1 MLIKKITLLFLLFV
15 ISVKAQ
21 QNDKVTLYL
30 DWLHQFQFA
39 GYYVAKEKGYYNN
52 FGLDV
57 NIKEFSSNSNIVKDI
72 MTQEAS
78 YGVGKSSLIIDK
90 FNGNDLVLLSSIYQA
105 SPLVLISLKDSNIK
119 NPRDLKN
126 KRIMI
131 TDDAITS
138 ASINSMIISQGI
150 NLDEIIVQKHS
161 FNINDLKNKK
171 TDAMAC
177 FLSNEP
183 FLLEKQNIQYNI
195 LNPNDYS
202 FDFYEGILYTSQK
215 ELLNNPSRV
224 QNFNKAS
231 LKGWDYAFNN
241 IEETAKLIYEK
252 YNTQN
257 KSLDS
262 LIYEGNILKKLSKIE
277 KGILG
282 EIDSKTIDEIKRFY
296 SFLGLNKQ
304 NTVFDTNS
312 IILNKMNILLND
324 NEIKYLEN
332 NHFTLLIESNNIPFA
347 FKLTNKLTGL
357 EIDFWN
363 LISQKLSKPLNIEET
378 INDKMFNIFSNSIK
392 TQFVY
397 GFEKKSKPDY
407 LLSEP
412 IAQIPIALAT
422 KNDKN
427 FITDLSTLKNIKIGV
442 VKNLEIIPTLQKE
455 YPNIDF
461 VEMETINEAI
471 LKLQQNKLFAL
482 IDNMYT
488 ISHKINKDNLNSIK
502 INTLLNHQLNIYL
515 QVEEKNK
522 LFIPILN
529 SAINRFSKEDKNTIL
544 NNYQF
549 IFYPKNIDFLF
560 IAKIIIPFILLL
572 AIFIYF
578 NFKLKKEIKKRKEIE
593 EQLSEL
599 ANKDSLTNIFNRRK
613 IEEICELELLRNK
626 RYKSDLSIIFF
637 DINNFKVINDSL
649 GHHLGDEVLVKISN
663 IIGKSIRNTDSIGR
677 WGGDEFLIILPQTNI
692 SQCKNIVSH
701 LEKQLSLI
709 EFSESIKVTCSFGIA
724 PHEESDTLDSLL
736 KKADESMYKEKTNHK
751 TTKISRYLQ
760 LLLMAVKQLNNL

>member
-231 LKGWDYAFNN
+231 LKGWEYAFNN
-241 IEETAKLIYEK
+241 IEVRKYTGKNITITSENNLIV
-252 YNTQN
+252 
-257 KSLDS
+257 
-262 LIYEGNILKKLSKIE
+262 NID
-277 KGILG
+277 G
-282 EIDSKTIDEIKRFY
+282 EITISKNIEIEMIEDA
-296 SFLGLNKQ
+296 L
-304 NTVFDTNS
+304 
-312 IILNKMNILLND
+312 IIYNNNELVQKIMNI
-324 NEIKYLEN
+324 
-332 NHFTLLIESNNIPFA
+332 
-347 FKLTNKLTGL
+347 
-357 EIDFWN
+357 
-363 LISQKLSKPLNIEET
+363 
-378 INDKMFNIFSNSIK
+378 
-392 TQFVY
+392 
-397 GFEKKSKPDY
+397 
-407 LLSEP
+407 
-412 IAQIPIALAT
+412 
-422 KNDKN
+422 
-427 FITDLSTLKNIKIGV
+427 
-442 VKNLEIIPTLQKE
+442 
-455 YPNIDF
+455 
-461 VEMETINEAI
+461 
-471 LKLQQNKLFAL
+471 
-482 IDNMYT
+482 
-488 ISHKINKDNLNSIK
+488 
-502 INTLLNHQLNIYL
+502 
-515 QVEEKNK
+515 
-522 LFIPILN
+522 
-529 SAINRFSKEDKNTIL
+529 
-544 NNYQF
+544 
-549 IFYPKNIDFLF
+549 
-560 IAKIIIPFILLL
+560 
-572 AIFIYF
+572 
-578 NFKLKKEIKKRKEIE
+578 
-593 EQLSEL
+593 
-599 ANKDSLTNIFNRRK
+599 
-613 IEEICELELLRNK
+613 
-626 RYKSDLSIIFF
+626 
-637 DINNFKVINDSL
+637 
-649 GHHLGDEVLVKISN
+649 
-663 IIGKSIRNTDSIGR
+663 
-677 WGGDEFLIILPQTNI
+677 
-692 SQCKNIVSH
+692 
-701 LEKQLSLI
+701 
-709 EFSESIKVTCSFGIA
+709 
-724 PHEESDTLDSLL
+724 
-736 KKADESMYKEKTNHK
+736 
-751 TTKISRYLQ
+751 
-760 LLLMAVKQLNNL
+760 

>member
-15 ISVKAQ
+15 ISVKAE

-231 LKGWDYAFNN
+231 LKGWEYAFNN

-593 EQLSEL
+593 QQLSEL

-751 TTKISRYLQ
+751 TI
-760 LLLMAVKQLNNL
+760 

>member
-1 MLIKKITLLFLLFV
+1 MLTKKIIILFLLFV
-15 ISVKAQ
+15 INLNAQ
-21 QNDKVTLYL
+21 TNNKVTLYL
-30 DWLHQFQFA
+30 DWLNQFQFA
-39 GYYVAKEKGYYNN
+39 GYYIAKEKGYYNN

-57 NIKEFSSNSNIVKDI
+57 NIKEFNNSNSNIVKEV
-72 MTQEAS
+72 MTQDAV

-90 FNGNDLVLLSSIYQA
+90 FNGNDVVLLSSIYQA

-126 KRIMI
+126 KKIMI

-161 FNINDLKNKK
+161 FDINDLKNKK

-183 FLLEKQNIQYNI
+183 YFLEKQNIQYNV

-231 LKGWDYAFNN
+231 LKGWEYAFNN

-304 NTVFDTNS
+304 NTIFDTNS

-332 NHFTLLIESNNIPFA
+332 NHFTLLVEDNNIPFS
-347 FKLTNKLTGL
+347 FKLTNKLTGM
-357 EIDFWN
+357 EVDFWN

-392 TQFVY
+392 TQFAY
-397 GFEKKSKPDY
+397 GFEKKNKDGY

-412 IAQIPIALAT
+412 LAQIPIVLAT

-427 FITDLSTLKNIKIGV
+427 FISDLSTLKNIKIGV
-442 VKNLEIIPTLQKE
+442 VKSLEIISTLQKE
-455 YPNIDF
+455 YPNIEF
-461 VEMETINEAI
+461 IEMETINDAI

-488 ISHKINKDNLNSIK
+488 ISHKIDKNNLNSIK
-502 INTLLNHQLNIYL
+502 INTLLNHKLNIYL

-529 SAINRFSKEDKNTIL
+529 SAINRFSIEDKNTIL

-549 IFYPKNIDFLF
+549 IFYPKNIDLLF
-560 IAKIIIPFILLL
+560 IGKIIVPFILLL

-578 NFKLKKEIKKRKEIE
+578 NFKLKKEITKRKEIE
-593 EQLSEL
+593 QQLSEL

-613 IEEICELELLRNK
+613 IEELCELELLRTK

-637 DINNFKVINDSL
+637 DINSFKVINDTL

-663 IIGKSIRNTDSIGR
+663 IIEKSIRSIDSIGR
-677 WGGDEFLIILPQTNI
+677 WGGDEFLIILPETNL

-701 LEKQLSLI
+701 LEKQLNEL
-709 EFSESIKVTCSFGIA
+709 EFSKTIKVTCSFGIA
-724 PHEESDTLDSLL
+724 TYEENDTLDSLL
-736 KKADESMYKEKTNHK
+736 KKADESMYQEKSHHK
-751 TTKISRYLQ
+751 NS
-760 LLLMAVKQLNNL
+760 

>member
-231 LKGWDYAFNN
+231 LKGWEYAFNN

-593 EQLSEL
+593 QQLSEL

-751 TTKISRYLQ
+751 TI
-760 LLLMAVKQLNNL
+760 

>member
-231 LKGWDYAFNN
+231 LKGWEYAFNN

-593 EQLSEL
+593 QQLSEL

-692 SQCKNIVSH
+692 SQCKNIVLH

-751 TTKISRYLQ
+751 TI
-760 LLLMAVKQLNNL
+760 

>member
-1 MLIKKITLLFLLFV
+1 MFIKKLIILFLLFV
-15 ISVKAQ
+15 INLNAQ
-21 QNDKVTLYL
+21 TNNKVTLYL
-30 DWLHQFQFA
+30 DWLNQFQFA
-39 GYYVAKEKGYYNN
+39 GYYIAKEKGYYNN

-57 NIKEFSSNSNIVKDI
+57 DIKEFNNSNSNIVKEV
-72 MTQEAS
+72 MTQDAV

-90 FNGNDLVLLSSIYQA
+90 FNGNDVVLLSSVYQA

-126 KRIMI
+126 KKIMI

-161 FNINDLKNKK
+161 FDINDLKNKK

-231 LKGWDYAFNN
+231 LKGWEYAFNN

-529 SAINRFSKEDKNTIL
+529 SAINRFSK
-544 NNYQF
+544 
-549 IFYPKNIDFLF
+549 
-560 IAKIIIPFILLL
+560 
-572 AIFIYF
+572 
-578 NFKLKKEIKKRKEIE
+578 
-593 EQLSEL
+593 
-599 ANKDSLTNIFNRRK
+599 
-613 IEEICELELLRNK
+613 
-626 RYKSDLSIIFF
+626 
-637 DINNFKVINDSL
+637 
-649 GHHLGDEVLVKISN
+649 
-663 IIGKSIRNTDSIGR
+663 
-677 WGGDEFLIILPQTNI
+677 
-692 SQCKNIVSH
+692 
-701 LEKQLSLI
+701 
-709 EFSESIKVTCSFGIA
+709 
-724 PHEESDTLDSLL
+724 
-736 KKADESMYKEKTNHK
+736 
-751 TTKISRYLQ
+751 
-760 LLLMAVKQLNNL
+760 

>member
-15 ISVKAQ
+15 ISLKAQ

-427 FITDLSTLKNIKIGV
+427 FITDLSTLRNIKIGV

-593 EQLSEL
+593 QQLSEL

-751 TTKISRYLQ
+751 TI
-760 LLLMAVKQLNNL
+760 

>member
-1 MLIKKITLLFLLFV
+1 MFIKKLIILFLLFV
-15 ISVKAQ
+15 INLNAQ
-21 QNDKVTLYL
+21 TNNKVTLYL
-30 DWLHQFQFA
+30 DWLNQFQFA
-39 GYYVAKEKGYYNN
+39 GYYIAKEKGYYNN

-57 NIKEFSSNSNIVKDI
+57 TIKEFNNSNSNIVKEV
-72 MTQEAS
+72 MTQDAV

-90 FNGNDLVLLSSIYQA
+90 FNGNDVVLLSSIYQA

-161 FNINDLKNKK
+161 FDINDLKNKK

-183 FLLEKQNIQYNI
+183 YFLEKQNIQYNV

-231 LKGWDYAFNN
+231 LKGWEYAFNN
-241 IEETAKLIYEK
+241 IEETAKLIFEK

-304 NTVFDTNS
+304 NTIFDTNS
-312 IILNKMNILLND
+312 IILSKMNILLND

-332 NHFTLLIESNNIPFA
+332 NHFTLLVEDNNIPFS
-347 FKLTNKLTGL
+347 FKLTNKLTGM
-357 EIDFWN
+357 EVDFWN

-397 GFEKKSKPDY
+397 GFEKKNKDGY

-412 IAQIPIALAT
+412 LAQIPIVLAT

-427 FITDLSTLKNIKIGV
+427 FISDLSTLKNIKIGV

-455 YPNIDF
+455 YPNIEF
-461 VEMETINEAI
+461 IEMETINDAI

-488 ISHKINKDNLNSIK
+488 ISHKIDKNNLNSIK
-502 INTLLNHQLNIYL
+502 INTLLNHELNIYL

-529 SAINRFSKEDKNTIL
+529 SAINRFSIEDKNTIL

-549 IFYPKNIDFLF
+549 IFYPKNIDLLF
-560 IAKIIIPFILLL
+560 IGKIIIPFILLL

-578 NFKLKKEIKKRKEIE
+578 NFKLKKEITKRKEIE
-593 EQLSEL
+593 QQLSEL

-613 IEEICELELLRNK
+613 IEELCELELLRTK

-637 DINNFKVINDSL
+637 DINSFKIINDTL

-663 IIGKSIRNTDSIGR
+663 IIEKSIRSIDAIGR
-677 WGGDEFLIILPQTNI
+677 WGGDEFLIILPETNL

-701 LEKQLSLI
+701 LEKQLNEL
-709 EFSESIKVTCSFGIA
+709 EFSKTIKVTCSFGIA
-724 PHEESDTLDSLL
+724 AYEENDTLDSLL
-736 KKADESMYKEKTNHK
+736 KKADESMYQQKSHHK
-751 TTKISRYLQ
+751 
-760 LLLMAVKQLNNL
+760 NN

>member
-1 MLIKKITLLFLLFV
+1 MLTKKLIILFLLFV
-15 ISVKAQ
+15 INLNAQ
-21 QNDKVTLYL
+21 TNNKVTLYL
-30 DWLHQFQFA
+30 DWLNQFQFA
-39 GYYVAKEKGYYNN
+39 GYYIAKEKGYYNN

-57 NIKEFSSNSNIVKDI
+57 DIKEFNNSNSNIVKEVMSQD
-72 MTQEAS
+72 AA

-90 FNGNDLVLLSSIYQA
+90 FNGNDVVLLSSIYQA

-126 KRIMI
+126 KKIMI

-150 NLDEIIVQKHS
+150 NLDEIIIQKHS
-161 FNINDLKNKK
+161 FDINDLKNKK

-183 FLLEKQNIQYNI
+183 YFLEKQNIQYNV

-231 LKGWDYAFNN
+231 LKGWEYAFNN
-241 IEETAKLIYEK
+241 IEETAKLIFEK

-262 LIYEGNILKKLSKIE
+262 LIYEGNSLKKLSKIE

-324 NEIKYLEN
+324 TEIKYLEN
-332 NHFTLLIESNNIPFA
+332 NHFTLLVEDNNIPFV
-347 FKLTNKLTGL
+347 FKLTNKLTGM
-357 EIDFWN
+357 EVDFWN

-397 GFEKKSKPDY
+397 GFEKKNKDGY

-412 IAQIPIALAT
+412 LAQIPIVLAT

-427 FITDLSTLKNIKIGV
+427 FISDLSTLKNIKIGV
-442 VKNLEIIPTLQKE
+442 VKSLEIIPTLQKE
-455 YPNIDF
+455 YPNIEF
-461 VEMETINEAI
+461 IEIETINDAI
-471 LKLQQNKLFAL
+471 SKLQQNKLFAL

-488 ISHKINKDNLNSIK
+488 ISHKIDKNNLNSIK
-502 INTLLNHQLNIYL
+502 INTLLNHELNIYL

-522 LFIPILN
+522 AFIPILN
-529 SAINRFSKEDKNTIL
+529 SAINRFSIEDKNTIL

-549 IFYPKNIDFLF
+549 IFYPKNIDLLF
-560 IAKIIIPFILLL
+560 IGKIIVPFILLL

-578 NFKLKKEIKKRKEIE
+578 NFKLKKEITKRKEIE
-593 EQLSEL
+593 QQLSEL

-613 IEEICELELLRNK
+613 IEELCELELLRTK

-637 DINNFKVINDSL
+637 DINSFKVINDTL

-663 IIGKSIRNTDSIGR
+663 TIEKSIRSIDSIGR
-677 WGGDEFLIILPQTNI
+677 WGGDEFLIILPETNL

-701 LEKQLSLI
+701 LEKQLNEL
-709 EFSESIKVTCSFGIA
+709 EFSKTIKVTCSFGIA
-724 PHEESDTLDSLL
+724 TYEENDTLDSLL
-736 KKADESMYKEKTNHK
+736 KKADESMYQEKSHHK
-751 TTKISRYLQ
+751 NS
-760 LLLMAVKQLNNL
+760 

>member
-171 TDAMAC
+171 TDAMAS

-215 ELLNNPSRV
+215 VLLNNPSRV

-231 LKGWDYAFNN
+231 LKGWEYAFNN

-709 EFSESIKVTCSFGIA
+709 EFSETIKVTCSFGIA
-724 PHEESDTLDSLL
+724 PHEVSDTLGSLL

-751 TTKISRYLQ
+751 TI
-760 LLLMAVKQLNNL
+760 

>member
-1 MLIKKITLLFLLFV
+1 MFIKKLIILFLLFV
-15 ISVKAQ
+15 INLNAQ
-21 QNDKVTLYL
+21 TNNKVTLYL
-30 DWLHQFQFA
+30 DWLNQFQFA
-39 GYYVAKEKGYYNN
+39 GYYIAKEKGYYNN

-57 NIKEFSSNSNIVKDI
+57 TIKEFNNSNSNIVKEV
-72 MTQEAS
+72 MTQDAV

-90 FNGNDLVLLSSIYQA
+90 FNGNDVVLLSSIYQA

-161 FNINDLKNKK
+161 FDINDLKNKK

-183 FLLEKQNIQYNI
+183 YFLEKQNIQYNV

-231 LKGWDYAFNN
+231 LKGWEYAFNN
-241 IEETAKLIYEK
+241 IEETAKLIFEK

-304 NTVFDTNS
+304 NTIFDTNS
-312 IILNKMNILLND
+312 IILSKMNILLND

-332 NHFTLLIESNNIPFA
+332 NHFTLLVEDNNIPFS
-347 FKLTNKLTGL
+347 FKLTNKLTGM
-357 EIDFWN
+357 EVDFWN

-397 GFEKKSKPDY
+397 GFEKKNKDGY

-412 IAQIPIALAT
+412 LAQIPIVLAT

-427 FITDLSTLKNIKIGV
+427 FISDLSTLKNIKIGV

-455 YPNIDF
+455 YPNIEF
-461 VEMETINEAI
+461 IEMETINDAI

-488 ISHKINKDNLNSIK
+488 ISHKIDKNNLNSIK
-502 INTLLNHQLNIYL
+502 INTLLNHELNIYL

-529 SAINRFSKEDKNTIL
+529 SAINRFSIEDKNTIL

-549 IFYPKNIDFLF
+549 IFYPKNIDLLF
-560 IAKIIIPFILLL
+560 IGKIIIPFILLL

-578 NFKLKKEIKKRKEIE
+578 NFKLKKEITKRKEIE
-593 EQLSEL
+593 QQLSEL

-613 IEEICELELLRNK
+613 IEELCELELLRTK

-637 DINNFKVINDSL
+637 DINSFKIINDTL
-649 GHHLGDEVLVKISN
+649 GHLLGDEVLVKISN
-663 IIGKSIRNTDSIGR
+663 IIEKSIRSIDAIGR
-677 WGGDEFLIILPQTNI
+677 WGGDEFLIILPETNL

-701 LEKQLSLI
+701 LEKQLNEL
-709 EFSESIKVTCSFGIA
+709 EFSKTIKVTCSFGIA
-724 PHEESDTLDSLL
+724 TYEENDTLDSLL
-736 KKADESMYKEKTNHK
+736 KKADESMYQEKSHHK
-751 TTKISRYLQ
+751 NS
-760 LLLMAVKQLNNL
+760 

>member
-1 MLIKKITLLFLLFV
+1 MFIKKLIILFLLFV
-15 ISVKAQ
+15 INLNAQ
-21 QNDKVTLYL
+21 TNNKVTLYL
-30 DWLHQFQFA
+30 DWLNQFQFA
-39 GYYVAKEKGYYNN
+39 GYYIAKEKGYYNN

-57 NIKEFSSNSNIVKDI
+57 TIKEFNNSNSNIVKEV
-72 MTQEAS
+72 MTQDAV

-90 FNGNDLVLLSSIYQA
+90 FNGNDVVLLSSIYQA

-161 FNINDLKNKK
+161 FDINDLKNKK

-183 FLLEKQNIQYNI
+183 YFLEKQNIQYNV

-231 LKGWDYAFNN
+231 LKGWEYAFNN
-241 IEETAKLIYEK
+241 IEETAKLIFEK

-304 NTVFDTNS
+304 NTIFDTNS
-312 IILNKMNILLND
+312 IILSKMNILLND

-332 NHFTLLIESNNIPFA
+332 NHFTLLVEDNNIPFS
-347 FKLTNKLTGL
+347 FKLTNKLTGM
-357 EIDFWN
+357 EVDFWN

-397 GFEKKSKPDY
+397 GFEKKNKDGY

-412 IAQIPIALAT
+412 LAQIPIVLAT

-427 FITDLSTLKNIKIGV
+427 FISDLSTLKNIKIGV

-455 YPNIDF
+455 YPNIEF
-461 VEMETINEAI
+461 IEMETINDAI

-488 ISHKINKDNLNSIK
+488 ISHKIDKNNLNSIK
-502 INTLLNHQLNIYL
+502 INTLLNHELNIYL

-529 SAINRFSKEDKNTIL
+529 SAINRFSIEDKNTIL

-549 IFYPKNIDFLF
+549 IFYPKNIDLLF
-560 IAKIIIPFILLL
+560 IGKIIVPFILLL

-578 NFKLKKEIKKRKEIE
+578 NFKLKKEITKRKEIE
-593 EQLSEL
+593 QQLSEL

-613 IEEICELELLRNK
+613 IEELCELELLRTK

-637 DINNFKVINDSL
+637 DINSFKIINDTL

-663 IIGKSIRNTDSIGR
+663 IIEKSIRSIDAIGR
-677 WGGDEFLIILPQTNI
+677 WGGDEFLIILPETNL

-701 LEKQLSLI
+701 LEKQLNEL
-709 EFSESIKVTCSFGIA
+709 EFSKTIKVTCSFGIA
-724 PHEESDTLDSLL
+724 TYEENDTLDSLL
-736 KKADESMYKEKTNHK
+736 KKADESMYQQKSHHK
-751 TTKISRYLQ
+751 
-760 LLLMAVKQLNNL
+760 NN

>member
-1 MLIKKITLLFLLFV
+1 MFIKKLILLFLLFV
-15 ISVKAQ
+15 INLNAQ
-21 QNDKVTLYL
+21 TNNKVTLYL
-30 DWLHQFQFA
+30 DWLNQFQFA
-39 GYYVAKEKGYYNN
+39 GYYIAKEKGYYNN

-57 NIKEFSSNSNIVKDI
+57 TIKEFNNSNSNIVKEV
-72 MTQEAS
+72 MTQDAV

-90 FNGNDLVLLSSIYQA
+90 FNGNDVVLLSSIYQA

-161 FNINDLKNKK
+161 FDINDLKNKK

-183 FLLEKQNIQYNI
+183 YFLEKQNIQYNV

-231 LKGWDYAFNN
+231 LKGWEYAFNN

-304 NTVFDTNS
+304 NTIFDTNS
-312 IILNKMNILLND
+312 IILSKMNILLND

-332 NHFTLLIESNNIPFA
+332 NHFTLLVEDNNIPFS
-347 FKLTNKLTGL
+347 FKLTNKLTGM
-357 EIDFWN
+357 EVDFWN

-397 GFEKKSKPDY
+397 GFEKKNKDGY

-412 IAQIPIALAT
+412 LAQIPIVLAT

-427 FITDLSTLKNIKIGV
+427 FISDLSTLKNIKIGV

-455 YPNIDF
+455 YPNIEF
-461 VEMETINEAI
+461 IEMETINDAI

-488 ISHKINKDNLNSIK
+488 ISHKIDKNNLNSIK
-502 INTLLNHQLNIYL
+502 INTLLNHELNIYL

-529 SAINRFSKEDKNTIL
+529 SAINRFSIEDKNTIL

-549 IFYPKNIDFLF
+549 IFYPKNIDLLF
-560 IAKIIIPFILLL
+560 IGKIIIPFILLL

-578 NFKLKKEIKKRKEIE
+578 NFKLKKEITKRKEIE
-593 EQLSEL
+593 QQLSEL

-613 IEEICELELLRNK
+613 IEELCELELLRTK

-637 DINNFKVINDSL
+637 DINSFKIINDTL
-649 GHHLGDEVLVKISN
+649 GHLLGDEVLVKISN
-663 IIGKSIRNTDSIGR
+663 IIEKSIRSIDAIGR
-677 WGGDEFLIILPQTNI
+677 WGGDEFLIILPETNL

-701 LEKQLSLI
+701 LEKQLNEL
-709 EFSESIKVTCSFGIA
+709 EFSKTIKVTCSFGIA
-724 PHEESDTLDSLL
+724 AYEENDTLDSLL
-736 KKADESMYKEKTNHK
+736 KKADESMYQEKSHHK
-751 TTKISRYLQ
+751 NS
-760 LLLMAVKQLNNL
+760 

>member
-1 MLIKKITLLFLLFV
+1 MFIKKLIILFLLFV
-15 ISVKAQ
+15 INLNAQ
-21 QNDKVTLYL
+21 TNNKVTLYL
-30 DWLHQFQFA
+30 DWLNQFQFA
-39 GYYVAKEKGYYNN
+39 GYYIAKEKGYYTN

-57 NIKEFSSNSNIVKDI
+57 DIKEFNNSNSNIVKEV
-72 MTQEAS
+72 MTQDAV

-90 FNGNDLVLLSSIYQA
+90 FNGNDVVLLSSVYQA

-161 FNINDLKNKK
+161 FDINDLKNKK

-183 FLLEKQNIQYNI
+183 YFLEKQNIQYNV

-231 LKGWDYAFNN
+231 LKGWEYAFNN
-241 IEETAKLIYEK
+241 IEETAKLIFEK

-262 LIYEGNILKKLSKIE
+262 LIYEGNSLKKLSKIE

-304 NTVFDTNS
+304 NTIFDTNS
-312 IILNKMNILLND
+312 IILSKMNILLND

-332 NHFTLLIESNNIPFA
+332 NHFTLLVEDNNSPFS
-347 FKLTNKLTGL
+347 FKLTNKLTGM
-357 EIDFWN
+357 EVDFWN

-397 GFEKKSKPDY
+397 GFEKKNRDGY

-412 IAQIPIALAT
+412 LAQIPIVLAT

-427 FITDLSTLKNIKIGV
+427 FISDLSTLKNIKIGV
-442 VKNLEIIPTLQKE
+442 VKSLEIIPTLQKE
-455 YPNIDF
+455 YPNIEF
-461 VEMETINEAI
+461 IEIETINEAI
-471 LKLQQNKLFAL
+471 SKLQQNKLFAL

-488 ISHKINKDNLNSIK
+488 ISHKIDKNNLNSIK
-502 INTLLNHQLNIYL
+502 INTLLNHELNIYL

-522 LFIPILN
+522 SFIPILN
-529 SAINRFSKEDKNTIL
+529 SAINRFSIEDKNTIL

-549 IFYPKNIDFLF
+549 IFYPKNIDLLF
-560 IAKIIIPFILLL
+560 IGKIIVPFILLL

-578 NFKLKKEIKKRKEIE
+578 NFKLKKEITKRKEIE
-593 EQLSEL
+593 QQLSEL

-613 IEEICELELLRNK
+613 IEELCELELLRTK

-637 DINNFKVINDSL
+637 DINNFKIINDTL

-663 IIGKSIRNTDSIGR
+663 IIEKSIRSIDAIGR
-677 WGGDEFLIILPQTNI
+677 WGGDEFLIILPQTNL

-701 LEKQLSLI
+701 LEKQLNEL
-709 EFSESIKVTCSFGIA
+709 EFSKTIKVTCSFGIA
-724 PHEESDTLDSLL
+724 TYEENDTLDSLL
-736 KKADESMYKEKTNHK
+736 KKADESMYQEKSHHK
-751 TTKISRYLQ
+751 NS
-760 LLLMAVKQLNNL
+760 

>member
-15 ISVKAQ
+15 ISLKAQ

-231 LKGWDYAFNN
+231 LKGWEYAFNN

-471 LKLQQNKLFAL
+471 LKLQQNRLFAL

-593 EQLSEL
+593 QQLSEL

-692 SQCKNIVSH
+692 SQCKNIVLH

-751 TTKISRYLQ
+751 TI
-760 LLLMAVKQLNNL
+760 

>member
-1 MLIKKITLLFLLFV
+1 MFIKKLILLFLLFV
-15 ISVKAQ
+15 INLNAQ
-21 QNDKVTLYL
+21 TNNKVTLYL
-30 DWLHQFQFA
+30 DWLNQFQFA
-39 GYYVAKEKGYYNN
+39 GYYIAKEKGYYNN

-57 NIKEFSSNSNIVKDI
+57 TIKEFNNSNSNIVKEV
-72 MTQEAS
+72 MTQDAV

-90 FNGNDLVLLSSIYQA
+90 FNGNDVVLLSSIYQA

-161 FNINDLKNKK
+161 FDINDLKNKK

-183 FLLEKQNIQYNI
+183 YFLEKQNIQYNV

-231 LKGWDYAFNN
+231 LKGWEYAFNN
-241 IEETAKLIYEK
+241 IEETAKLIFEK

-304 NTVFDTNS
+304 NTIFDTNS
-312 IILNKMNILLND
+312 IILSKMNILLND

-332 NHFTLLIESNNIPFA
+332 NLFTLLVEDNNIPFS
-347 FKLTNKLTGL
+347 FKLTNKLTGM
-357 EIDFWN
+357 EVDFWN

-397 GFEKKSKPDY
+397 GFEKKNKDGY

-412 IAQIPIALAT
+412 LAQIPIVLAT

-427 FITDLSTLKNIKIGV
+427 FISDLSTLKNIKIGV

-455 YPNIDF
+455 YPNIEF
-461 VEMETINEAI
+461 IEMETINDAI

-488 ISHKINKDNLNSIK
+488 ISHKIDKNNLNSIK
-502 INTLLNHQLNIYL
+502 INTLLNHELNIYL

-529 SAINRFSKEDKNTIL
+529 SAINRFSIEDKNTIL

-549 IFYPKNIDFLF
+549 IFYPKNIDLLF
-560 IAKIIIPFILLL
+560 IGKIIIPFILLL

-578 NFKLKKEIKKRKEIE
+578 NFKLKKEITKRKEIE
-593 EQLSEL
+593 QQLSEL

-613 IEEICELELLRNK
+613 IEELCELELLRTK

-637 DINNFKVINDSL
+637 DINSFKIINDTL
-649 GHHLGDEVLVKISN
+649 GHLLGDEVLVKISN
-663 IIGKSIRNTDSIGR
+663 IIEKSIRNIDAIGR
-677 WGGDEFLIILPQTNI
+677 WGGDEFLIILPETNL

-701 LEKQLSLI
+701 LEKQLNEL
-709 EFSESIKVTCSFGIA
+709 EFSKTIKVTCSFGIA
-724 PHEESDTLDSLL
+724 TYEENDTLDSLL
-736 KKADESMYKEKTNHK
+736 KKADESMYQQKSHHK
-751 TTKISRYLQ
+751 NS
-760 LLLMAVKQLNNL
+760 

>member
-1 MLIKKITLLFLLFV
+1 MLTKKIILLFLLFV
-15 ISVKAQ
+15 INLNAQ
-21 QNDKVTLYL
+21 TNNKVTLYL
-30 DWLHQFQFA
+30 DWLNQFQFA
-39 GYYVAKEKGYYNN
+39 GYYIAKEKGYYNN

-57 NIKEFSSNSNIVKDI
+57 TIKEFNNSNSNIVKEV
-72 MTQEAS
+72 MTQDAV

-90 FNGNDLVLLSSIYQA
+90 FNGNDVVLLSSIYQA

-161 FNINDLKNKK
+161 FDINDLKNKK

-183 FLLEKQNIQYNI
+183 YFLEKQNIQYNV

-231 LKGWDYAFNN
+231 LKGWEYAFNN
-241 IEETAKLIYEK
+241 IEETAKLIFEK

-304 NTVFDTNS
+304 NTIFDTNS
-312 IILNKMNILLND
+312 IILSKMNILLND

-332 NHFTLLIESNNIPFA
+332 NHFTLLVEDNNIPFS
-347 FKLTNKLTGL
+347 FKLTNKLTGM
-357 EIDFWN
+357 EVDFWN

-397 GFEKKSKPDY
+397 GFEKKNKDGY

-412 IAQIPIALAT
+412 LAQIPIVLAT

-427 FITDLSTLKNIKIGV
+427 FISDLSTLKNIKIGV

-455 YPNIDF
+455 YPNIEF
-461 VEMETINEAI
+461 IEMETINDAI

-488 ISHKINKDNLNSIK
+488 ISHKIDKNNLNSIK
-502 INTLLNHQLNIYL
+502 INTLLNHELNIYL

-529 SAINRFSKEDKNTIL
+529 SAINRFSIEDKNTIL

-549 IFYPKNIDFLF
+549 IFYPKNIDLLF
-560 IAKIIIPFILLL
+560 IGKIIIPFILLL

-578 NFKLKKEIKKRKEIE
+578 NFKLKKEITKRKEIE
-593 EQLSEL
+593 QQLSEL

-613 IEEICELELLRNK
+613 IEELCELELLRTK

-637 DINNFKVINDSL
+637 DINSFKIINDTL
-649 GHHLGDEVLVKISN
+649 GHLLGDEVLVKISN
-663 IIGKSIRNTDSIGR
+663 IIEKSIRSIDAIGR
-677 WGGDEFLIILPQTNI
+677 WGGDEFLIILPETNL

-701 LEKQLSLI
+701 LEKQLNEL
-709 EFSESIKVTCSFGIA
+709 EFSKTIKVTCSFGIA
-724 PHEESDTLDSLL
+724 AYEENDTLDSLL
-736 KKADESMYKEKTNHK
+736 KKADESMYQQKSHHK
-751 TTKISRYLQ
+751 
-760 LLLMAVKQLNNL
+760 NN

>member
-15 ISVKAQ
+15 ISLKAQ

-57 NIKEFSSNSNIVKDI
+57 NIKEFNSNSNIVKDI

-161 FNINDLKNKK
+161 FNIDDLKNKK

-183 FLLEKQNIQYNI
+183 FFLEKQNIQYNI

-215 ELLNNPSRV
+215 ELLNNTSRV

-231 LKGWDYAFNN
+231 LKGWEYAFNN
-241 IEETAKLIYEK
+241 IEETSKLIYEK

-262 LIYEGNILKKLSKIE
+262 LIYEGNILKELSKIE

-296 SFLGLNKQ
+296 NFLGLNKQ
-304 NTVFDTNS
+304 NTNFDTNS

-324 NEIKYLEN
+324 NELKYLEN
-332 NHFTLLIESNNIPFA
+332 NHFTLLVEDNNIPFV
-347 FKLTNKLTGL
+347 FKLTNKLTGM

-392 TQFVY
+392 TKFVY
-397 GFEKKSKPDY
+397 GFEKRSKPAY

-427 FITDLSTLKNIKIGV
+427 FITDVSALRNIKIGV
-442 VKNLEIIPTLQKE
+442 VKNLEIISTLQKE

-461 VEMETINEAI
+461 VEIETINEAI

-488 ISHKINKDNLNSIK
+488 ISHKINKDDLNSIK

-549 IFYPKNIDFLF
+549 IFYPKSIDFLF

-578 NFKLKKEIKKRKEIE
+578 NFKLKKEITKRKKIE
-593 EQLSEL
+593 QQLSEL
-599 ANKDSLTNIFNRRK
+599 ANKDSLTNIYNRRK
-613 IEEICELELLRNK
+613 IEEFCETELIRNK
-626 RYKSDLSIIFF
+626 RYKGNLSIIFF
-637 DINNFKVINDSL
+637 DINSFKIINDSF
-649 GHHLGDEVLVKISN
+649 GHHLGDEVLVKISD
-663 IIGKSIRNTDSIGR
+663 IIGKNIRNTDSLGR
-677 WGGDEFLIILPQTNI
+677 WGGDEFLIVLPQTNL
-692 SQCKNIVSH
+692 SQSKNIIAH
-701 LEKQLSLI
+701 LEKQLSQI
-709 EFSESIKVTCSFGIA
+709 KFSKSIIVTCSFGIA
-724 PHEESDTLDSLL
+724 TYEEDDTLDSLL
-736 KKADESMYKEKTNHK
+736 KKADESMYLEKTKLKARKKN
-751 TTKISRYLQ
+751 
-760 LLLMAVKQLNNL
+760 